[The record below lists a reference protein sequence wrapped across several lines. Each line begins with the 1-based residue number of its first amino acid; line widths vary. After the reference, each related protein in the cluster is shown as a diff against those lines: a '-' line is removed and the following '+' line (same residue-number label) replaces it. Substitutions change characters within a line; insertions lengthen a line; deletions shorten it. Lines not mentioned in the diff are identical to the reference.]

1 MPVSDLASV
10 TPAHQAA
17 RILAAWT
24 SRNSAGLHEEL
35 RRSFDL
41 CCPDHSR
48 GLQEERLQLLQA
60 VAEGMQ
66 HAPDPLRAG
75 DRKLERCLDLLR
87 HLAQTP

>member
-1 MPVSDLASV
+1 MPVSDLTSV

-24 SRNSAGLHEEL
+24 CRNSVGLHEEL